1 MWARVIVSMT
11 GIMTALPVTAG
22 ELKADAALRFVAGKL
37 FAYHCFDGTAGVGR
51 ISADGSV
58 AGTIQMQGN
67 GAVRYAVL
75 PAGTLRIKDGAV
87 CASLKGVL
95 WEPCFN
101 LVQTDPKSFRGSIRG
116 LDFAYCTF
124 TAHNPGTKT
133 APARSGPLP
142 LGAFKGSGRS
152 R

>member
-1 MWARVIVSMT
+1 MWARIIVSVAGLM
-11 GIMTALPVTAG
+11 AAPPVTAG
-22 ELKADAALRFVAGKL
+22 ELKPDAALRFVAGKP
-37 FAYHCFDGTAGVGR
+37 FAYNCFDGTAGVGR

-58 AGTIQMQGN
+58 AGTLQMQGK
-67 GAVRYAVL
+67 GPVRYATL
-75 PAGTLRIKDGAV
+75 PPGTLRIKDGAV

-101 LVQTDPKSFRGSIRG
+101 LIQTDANSLRGSIRG
-116 LDFAYCTF
+116 LDFAYCAF

-133 APARSGPLP
+133 ARARSGPLP
-142 LGAFKGSGRS
+142 LDAFKGTARS